1 MLCQP
6 AVENLHQPSEKANR
20 LRTPVFCETI
30 SDNGLLCQR
39 EIGLQAELDVAS
51 IWERVSHLDT
61 SITVSDKDL
70 RIMAQAG
77 GQAFDVLICIKHSPS
92 RVTRCRNGP
101 LLALPAQGTAD
112 DHRFQRIDPHHHC
125 HVESRGTMRPI
136 MYSWLASQ
144 ARTLSLNPSHINTS
158 KA

>member
-70 RIMAQAG
+70 RIVAQSGG
-77 GQAFDVLICIKHSPS
+77 GQAFDVLICIKHSQRREAAEGDLYS
-92 RVTRCRNGP
+92 IDSV
-101 LLALPAQGTAD
+101 
-112 DHRFQRIDPHHHC
+112 FQR
-125 HVESRGTMRPI
+125 
-136 MYSWLASQ
+136 
-144 ARTLSLNPSHINTS
+144 
-158 KA
+158 